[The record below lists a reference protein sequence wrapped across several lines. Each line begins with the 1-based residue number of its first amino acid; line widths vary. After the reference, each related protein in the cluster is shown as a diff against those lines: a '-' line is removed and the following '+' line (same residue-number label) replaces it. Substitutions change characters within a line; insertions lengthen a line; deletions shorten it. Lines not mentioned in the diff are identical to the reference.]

1 MEPDKVVIERAT
13 TPQGELQLQQRLH
26 PAEDKPIY
34 EIIFN
39 GVFLMASYNERSE
52 KALATLAIEPLASVR
67 EDLRVL
73 IGGLGMGHTL
83 RAALDFEDVQVVEVV
98 EIEDHIIRWARG
110 IFSGLNGSACFDPR
124 VGLIEMD
131 LGDYLFRTEKTY
143 DAIILDVDNGPT
155 WLALS
160 SNRRLYER
168 QTLIRI
174 RDLLSRGGVFTVWA
188 AERSEAFERRI
199 EKVFERADTVTIED
213 SDTRGQPTEYYI
225 YRAQRFTDPTEL
237 DPALL
242 FRTE

>member
-1 MEPDKVVIERAT
+1 MELEKVVIERAT
-13 TPQGELQLQQRLH
+13 TPQGELQLQQWLH
-26 PAEDKPIY
+26 PVEEKPVY

-67 EDLRVL
+67 EGVRVL

-83 RAALDFEDVQVVEVV
+83 RAALDFGEVQIVEVV
-98 EIEDHIIRWARG
+98 EIEEHIIRWARG
-110 IFSGLNGSACFDPR
+110 IFSELNGSACFDHR

-155 WLALS
+155 WLALG

-174 RDLLSRGGVFTVWA
+174 RDLLSSGGVFTVWA
-188 AERSEAFERRI
+188 AERSKAFEGRL
-199 EKVFERADTVTIED
+199 EEVFERVETITVKD
-213 SDTRGQPTEYYI
+213 SDIRGQPTDYYI
-225 YRAQRFTDPTEL
+225 YRAQCFKDPTEL

-242 FRTE
+242 FKTE